1 MDQSSK
7 GTISRRAFLAGLA
20 GVSLLRLPMQ
30 PAQALPQFDPF
41 SFIFVSDVHL
51 VNGLPDTGEKMLQ
64 ESQLFLQEAIKHF
77 NILKPD
83 FVLFGGDNIETV
95 GKDDANWNLF
105 GDVVQQLQV
114 PWSFVLGEEDV
125 SGKIPPEKMRTFG
138 ADWRS
143 RGIETNNSYWSLN
156 PVPGVHLIGLDSSLP
171 NTHYGEFSQPQ
182 LEWLKD
188 DLVKN
193 RGKLTIVFT
202 HHPLLPPPPYD
213 GGPPWSDYASPNGS
227 DVREILGTSSDV
239 KLVVSGHLYTNKVQI
254 ERDVWHVSAAGL
266 NIYPCQYKMFRVSRN
281 GILMESFPVNFPALV
296 KKARKALQDSNL
308 AYKYSSRNP
317 ESFVQ
322 LCEGS
327 REDQSAFLSLTGG
340 KTPQPLSKKDK
351 QDLEAL
357 DKASKEKGKKEL
369 GKDSKKSDDKSAN
382 KSDAKPSDGKSGD
395 KAKPGRKSRKG
406 AVKNEKQKSGSGSD
420 AKGKNGAEETPTVPD
435 NTAPPADSSVTAPPD
450 SSAPPADSPLTPSA
464 DAPKPQSVD
473 PVPDS
478 VPPIAPELN
487 KN

>member
-1 MDQSSK
+1 MDQSSNGK
-7 GTISRRAFLAGLA
+7 ISRRTFLAGLA
-20 GVSLLRLPMQ
+20 GASLLRFPMQ
-30 PAQALPQFDPF
+30 SAQALPQFDPF

-77 NILKPD
+77 NALKPD
-83 FVLFGGDNIETV
+83 FVLFGGDTVETV

-125 SGKIPPEKMRTFG
+125 SGRVPPEKMRTFG
-138 ADWRS
+138 ADWRA
-143 RGIETNNSYWSLN
+143 RGIETNSSYWSLN

-188 DLVKN
+188 DLTKN

-213 GGPPWSDYASPNGS
+213 GGPPWSDYATPNGS
-227 DVREILGTSSDV
+227 DVREILGTSPDV
-239 KLVVSGHLYTNKVQI
+239 RLVVSGHLYTNKVQI

-266 NIYPCQYKMFRVSRN
+266 NIYPCQYKMFRVSRA
-281 GILMESFPVNFPALV
+281 GIVMESFPVNFPALV
-296 KKARKALQDSNL
+296 KKARKSLIDSNL
-308 AYKYSSRNP
+308 AYKYNSRNP

-322 LCEGS
+322 LCEGT

-351 QDLEAL
+351 QDLESL
-357 DKASKEKGKKEL
+357 NKTKGKEKEKDSKKE
-369 GKDSKKSDDKSAN
+369 GKKSDDKPESKGDKKSGSKSDEKN
-382 KSDAKPSDGKSGD
+382 KSSG
-395 KAKPGRKSRKG
+395 KSRKSQTKETG
-406 AVKNEKQKSGSGSD
+406 DKENRTQPGNEGSEKSTKPEEPPVAPEIPTSATDTPSTMPD
-420 AKGKNGAEETPTVPD
+420 AAAPATSVPD
-435 NTAPPADSSVTAPPD
+435 AA
-450 SSAPPADSPLTPSA
+450 
-464 DAPKPQSVD
+464 
-473 PVPDS
+473 
-478 VPPIAPELN
+478 PPIAPAPKLD
-487 KN
+487 